1 MSTYATGG
9 NYRVE
14 LVRTIAWLRVWRRP
28 DLTHEQGAALAREK
42 VAILGRLAD
51 GPRSMAKA
59 LLIDLRSAPRSWG
72 PITQDALSEI
82 LAAWEQAQR
91 RIGILLAEDPVQDVL
106 MRPLMR
112 RSAPNVSRLF
122 LLEADAL
129 DYCIL
134 GRVLGNE

>member
-9 NYRVE
+9 NYRIE

-42 VAILGRLAD
+42 VAILSRLAE

-72 PITQDALSEI
+72 PITQSALDEI
-82 LAAWEQAQR
+82 LSAWELAQR
-91 RIGILLAEDPVQDVL
+91 RTGVLLADDPVQEVL
-106 MRPLMR
+106 LRPSLR
-112 RSAPNVSRLF
+112 RSAPSMGRSF
-122 LLEADAL
+122 LAEADAL

-134 GRVLGNE
+134 GRVLALE